1 MPESLLTAFAKKQPQ
16 FTVKY
21 FVSCLFLLAL
31 SAVQAQAIQPPSITV
46 TGEAAYN
53 LSPDEIIVRI
63 SYEEYFATPEED
75 PASKVPIEEIEK
87 LVIASI
93 KDAGVPDDKITM
105 GEARLI
111 RPRVGQR
118 FLRRR
123 INKSLLV
130 CVSNT
135 EEYLRLIR
143 QLESDGV
150 FEQEV
155 TSFDL
160 TEYRHT
166 ERQVYEEKCEL
177 EALVNARAKAERI
190 ASKSGRKIGRVMQV
204 RELDG
209 KPGNPWDAS
218 AYQLTTSSQGASGF
232 QGIPVSYT
240 IEVVFEL
247 VN

>member
-1 MPESLLTAFAKKQPQ
+1 M
-16 FTVKY
+16 KY
-21 FVSCLFLLAL
+21 FVSCLLLIAL
-31 SAVQAQAIQPPSITV
+31 STAQAQITQPPSITV

-53 LSPDEIIVRI
+53 LSPDEIIVKI
-63 SYEEYFATPEED
+63 SYEEYFTTPEED
-75 PASKVPIEEIEK
+75 PASKVPIEGIEQ
-87 LVIASI
+87 LVIVSI
-93 KDAGVPDDKITM
+93 KEAGVPDDKITM

-123 INKSLLV
+123 INKSLSV

-143 QLESDGV
+143 QLEKDGL

-155 TSFDL
+155 TSFEL

-166 ERQVYEEKCEL
+166 ERRVYEEKCEL

-190 ASKSGRKIGRVMQV
+190 ASKSGRKLGRVMQV
-204 RELDG
+204 SEVNN
-209 KPGNPWDAS
+209 KQGNPWDAS

-232 QGIPVSYT
+232 QGIPVSYA

-247 VN
+247 LD